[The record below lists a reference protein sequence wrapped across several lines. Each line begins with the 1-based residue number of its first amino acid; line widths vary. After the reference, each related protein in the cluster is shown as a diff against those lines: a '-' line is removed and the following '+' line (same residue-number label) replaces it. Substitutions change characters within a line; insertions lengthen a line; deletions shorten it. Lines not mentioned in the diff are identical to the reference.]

1 MKKLAIVIPAYKVDF
16 FETVLFSLAQQTCKD
31 FTVYIGEDCSRDDFK
46 SLIEQYSKQLDIVYR
61 RFEVNFG
68 GHDLVAQWNR
78 CIQLTQ
84 NEPWLWLFSDDDIMG
99 PRCVEYFFN
108 TIAIDNGAFDIYH
121 FDVKIVDC
129 ENQIVRIPTV
139 YPSVIDSETFY
150 RRKASARLDSFV
162 VEYIF
167 LRDIYN
173 CTGGFQHFDLAWGS
187 DVATW
192 VKIGADKGIKTISGD
207 YVYWRKSKKNITP
220 NMDNKMV
227 LRKLTADIEF
237 THWINEFFHKSSVYR
252 FTKYAFFRL
261 VVHYSQA
268 ISKSQ
273 IRLLLDKAV
282 GKNII
287 SFNDAFIINWTYRF
301 IQLAKRVKDVLYF

>member
-108 TIAIDNGAFDIYH
+108 TIAIDLSLIH
-121 FDVKIVDC
+121 I
-129 ENQIVRIPTV
+129 
-139 YPSVIDSETFY
+139 
-150 RRKASARLDSFV
+150 
-162 VEYIF
+162 
-167 LRDIYN
+167 
-173 CTGGFQHFDLAWGS
+173 
-187 DVATW
+187 
-192 VKIGADKGIKTISGD
+192 
-207 YVYWRKSKKNITP
+207 
-220 NMDNKMV
+220 
-227 LRKLTADIEF
+227 
-237 THWINEFFHKSSVYR
+237 
-252 FTKYAFFRL
+252 
-261 VVHYSQA
+261 
-268 ISKSQ
+268 
-273 IRLLLDKAV
+273 
-282 GKNII
+282 
-287 SFNDAFIINWTYRF
+287 
-301 IQLAKRVKDVLYF
+301 

>member
-1 MKKLAIVIPAYKVDF
+1 M
-16 FETVLFSLAQQTCKD
+16 
-31 FTVYIGEDCSRDDFK
+31 
-46 SLIEQYSKQLDIVYR
+46 
-61 RFEVNFG
+61 
-68 GHDLVAQWNR
+68 
-78 CIQLTQ
+78 
-84 NEPWLWLFSDDDIMG
+84 
-99 PRCVEYFFN
+99 FFN

-187 DVATW
+187 DIATW

-207 YVYWRKSKKNITP
+207 YVYWRKSKKI
-220 NMDNKMV
+220 
-227 LRKLTADIEF
+227 
-237 THWINEFFHKSSVYR
+237 
-252 FTKYAFFRL
+252 
-261 VVHYSQA
+261 
-268 ISKSQ
+268 
-273 IRLLLDKAV
+273 
-282 GKNII
+282 
-287 SFNDAFIINWTYRF
+287 
-301 IQLAKRVKDVLYF
+301 

>member
-99 PRCVEYFFN
+99 PRCVECFFN

-150 RRKASARLDSFV
+150 RRKAV
-162 VEYIF
+162 
-167 LRDIYN
+167 
-173 CTGGFQHFDLAWGS
+173 GS
-187 DVATW
+187 V
-192 VKIGADKGIKTISGD
+192 
-207 YVYWRKSKKNITP
+207 R
-220 NMDNKMV
+220 
-227 LRKLTADIEF
+227 
-237 THWINEFFHKSSVYR
+237 
-252 FTKYAFFRL
+252 
-261 VVHYSQA
+261 
-268 ISKSQ
+268 
-273 IRLLLDKAV
+273 
-282 GKNII
+282 
-287 SFNDAFIINWTYRF
+287 
-301 IQLAKRVKDVLYF
+301 